1 MTGPPTVTFGY
12 ARVGCPAPLSPR
24 PRCKDRGVPDDA
36 SYSQDTPWFAP
47 AEPLRFAVDQS
58 RRLDL
63 EWLTRILQSDSAEL
77 LIRSHLQPQ
86 NTKDK
91 IYMDNWKV
99 FWRALGFSD
108 SDKVAALILCDTRAS
123 ADTEE
128 GKQSRHEMAALAR
141 QQGTPP
147 IIEAMIPRLLGETTL
162 RTKPQTAERV
172 KEMIRAAQPEGI
184 AQALF
189 GMAQRDDSTE
199 LLSKITCPTL
209 IIVGSEDKLTPPSDA
224 EKMHQSIAFSQLRVI
239 NHAGH
244 LANLEEPSV
253 FNQTVRDFLKQLS

>member
-108 SDKVAALILCDTRAS
+108 SDKVAALMERWLDA
-123 ADTEE
+123 ADAELAAADEPDGEHAAVVSRFRRDVDQAYNRLLMTAGEPLAWAGPVWSKY
-128 GKQSRHEMAALAR
+128 GKAPRRVIEALA
-141 QQGTPP
+141 GS
-147 IIEAMIPRLLGETTL
+147 
-162 RTKPQTAERV
+162 
-172 KEMIRAAQPEGI
+172 I
-184 AQALF
+184 ALHQA
-189 GMAQRDDSTE
+189 GV
-199 LLSKITCPTL
+199 I
-209 IIVGSEDKLTPPSDA
+209 GDA
-224 EKMHQSIAFSQLRVI
+224 ELHSVLSA
-239 NHAGH
+239 
-244 LANLEEPSV
+244 LALNPGRGGERLDPDNLQMIENALVRGEP
-253 FNQTVRDFLKQLS
+253 LEY

>member
-1 MTGPPTVTFGY
+1 MKKLKINNTELAYRDEGSGQPIVFLHAFPLNQTMWNDQVAAFSSSHRVITFDWRGFGASSLGSKPSNLAGFADDLAGLLDHLQIKSAAICGLSMGGY
-12 ARVGCPAPLSPR
+12 AA
-24 PRCKDRGVPDDA
+24 
-36 SYSQDTPWFAP
+36 FAFYRKYP
-47 AEPLRFAVDQS
+47 
-58 RRLDL
+58 
-63 EWLTRILQSDSAEL
+63 
-77 LIRSHLQPQ
+77 
-86 NTKDK
+86 
-91 IYMDNWKV
+91 
-99 FWRALGFSD
+99 
-108 SDKVAALILCDTRAS
+108 DKVAALVLCDTRAS

-209 IIVGSEDKLTPPSDA
+209 IIVGDEDKLTPPSDA
-224 EKMHQSIAFSQLRVI
+224 EKMHLSIAFSQLRVI